1 MKDINQKLDDTIN
14 EIYELIIQG
23 DDTSFLEENKELK
36 EIIRSLILMSYDSK
50 NGIIDT
56 ERKKNNI
63 ISSITQKIKEIC

>member
-1 MKDINQKLDDTIN
+1 MKDIKQKLEDTIN

-23 DDTSFLEENKELK
+23 DDTSFLEENEELK
-36 EIIRSLILMSYDSK
+36 GIIRSLIVMSYDSK

-63 ISSITQKIKEIC
+63 ISSITQKIKEVC

>member
-1 MKDINQKLDDTIN
+1 MKDLSQKLEDTIN

-23 DDTSFLEENKELK
+23 DETSFLEENTELK